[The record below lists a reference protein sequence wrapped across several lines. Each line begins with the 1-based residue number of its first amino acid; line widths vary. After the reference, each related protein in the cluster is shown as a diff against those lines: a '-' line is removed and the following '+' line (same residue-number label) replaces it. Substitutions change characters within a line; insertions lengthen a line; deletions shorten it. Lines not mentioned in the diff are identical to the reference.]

1 MIYSYNVSEQSVDAN
16 AALVYTID
24 AVKTGVTV
32 IHSAGTSTFTLNKP
46 GYYYVTVTASGAASS
61 EGADPISLALY
72 NGTDIIPGAAASA
85 TSTATT
91 DIVNLTINTIIPV
104 RPSCCAIDNT
114 VNLIVMN
121 TGVAATFTNT
131 TITITKLA

>member
-1 MIYSYNVSEQSVDAN
+1 MIYSYNVSEQNVDAN
-16 AALVYTID
+16 GALIYAID
-24 AVKTGVTV
+24 AVKTGITVT
-32 IHSAGTSTFTLNKP
+32 HSAGTSTFTLNRP

-61 EGADPISLALY
+61 EGTDPISLALY
-72 NGTDIIPGAAASA
+72 NGTDAIPGAVASA
-85 TSTATT
+85 TSTTAT

-121 TGVAATFTNT
+121 TGVATTFSNT
-131 TITITKLA
+131 AITITKLA